1 MKKAPCAS
9 TSSTAWPIRQA
20 RRSADR
26 PCRRRSRR
34 SFGRRH
40 GPAAS
45 EGRPFHRKAPSSQH
59 SRMASAGLIART
71 MLLTRHRKT
80 ASAFRSRDSATALP
94 PFRPK
99 LRARRGR
106 PSKLPGRRL
115 SAHHQR
121 RRAALQSFAVRQE
134 PLASPLVHTRQTR
147 CSPHA
152 LSSCWTRFSPL
163 IMHLR
168 VHLSWIIIVAP
179 PSDITISLVPGAG
192 VPGNGTAAIG
202 IIEAVVARFFTGGQ
216 QSLAMPPDM
225 ILDLSAGHSEGIGG
239 GCG

>member
-9 TSSTAWPIRQA
+9 TSSTAWRTRPA

-34 SFGRRH
+34 SFGRTH
-40 GPAAS
+40 GLAAS

-71 MLLTRHRKT
+71 MLLTRRRKT

-99 LRARRGR
+99 LPAGRGR

-115 SAHHQR
+115 SARHQR
-121 RRAALQSFAVRQE
+121 RRAGPAVIRRSSG
-134 PLASPLVHTRQTR
+134 ATGVT
-147 CSPHA
+147 
-152 LSSCWTRFSPL
+152 LSAYPTNSVFTACL
-163 IMHLR
+163 IFVLDK
-168 VHLSWIIIVAP
+168 I
-179 PSDITISLVPGAG
+179 
-192 VPGNGTAAIG
+192 
-202 IIEAVVARFFTGGQ
+202 
-216 QSLAMPPDM
+216 QSLDHAPESSLELDNCSRTTIRHSNKPRPWCMRTRERYRRNRHNRSCSCP
-225 ILDLSAGHSEGIGG
+225 ILYRWPAESGHAS
-239 GCG
+239 